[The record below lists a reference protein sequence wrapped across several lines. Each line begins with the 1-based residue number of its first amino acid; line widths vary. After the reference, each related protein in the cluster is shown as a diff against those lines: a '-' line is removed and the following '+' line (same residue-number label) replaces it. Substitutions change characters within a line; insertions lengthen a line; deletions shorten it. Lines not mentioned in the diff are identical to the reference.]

1 MPGPLQFG
9 TAKFNYLSFDMFG
22 FVRQIRDEKEQILQ
36 ISWENE
42 EGAAKKQQHY
52 SVNCCQH
59 KCEPR
64 SGNFHLFFW
73 SFLFF
78 FCTHWQYVLGLFFEA
93 KPLLVLSNF
102 GGGPFEG
109 MYREVFRDN
118 IPSTLSA
125 RETLIARQK
134 SISLKKLFSGFERK
148 LKLLRFTKTLNLIEM
163 FPKTSGNSTN
173 LTIEFRQSSD
183 NSGTIFT

>member
-1 MPGPLQFG
+1 MLSLIRHQSPSSDVTVNPTFQKETSEYKLQIDQRNYDLSEICLDH
-9 TAKFNYLSFDMFG
+9 FNLAQQNSTTWVLTCLALLDKSAMKRSKYFKYLG
-22 FVRQIRDEKEQILQ
+22 KTKKEQ
-36 ISWENE
+36 
-42 EGAAKKQQHY
+42 KKQQHY

-73 SFLFF
+73 SFLYF

-148 LKLLRFTKTLNLIEM
+148 LK
-163 FPKTSGNSTN
+163 
-173 LTIEFRQSSD
+173 
-183 NSGTIFT
+183 